1 MCYEPIIYQIGVCLT
16 TWNLSH
22 LSKLNIF
29 KQSDLSLIPM
39 IDNHIQRW
47 RCSDWNLSLEPALFR
62 SHLDI
67 WPACIGWIGRRKVR
81 VWQSSNQYEGRMG
94 PLNIY
99 AGASGLKCGQL
110 LKGGCR
116 WACPGGYGGTHLNA
130 AWHWGQTASSRQ
142 PVQWVVNKLSLYYPF
157 IMIEAGVA

>member
-47 RCSDWNLSLEPALFR
+47 RCSDWNCLWNQHYFGVILISGQLASDELVDGR
-62 SHLDI
+62 SEFGK
-67 WPACIGWIGRRKVR
+67 AVTSMEEGWD
-81 VWQSSNQYEGRMG
+81 
-94 PLNIY
+94 PLISMLVLL
-99 AGASGLKCGQL
+99 GWKCGQL

-157 IMIEAGVA
+157 IMIEGGVA

>member
-22 LSKLNIF
+22 LSKLNII

-67 WPACIGWIGRRKVR
+67 WPACIGWLGRRKVR

-94 PLNIY
+94 PPNIY
-99 AGASGLKCGQL
+99 AGASGLKMDIYWREDVGGPALADMEAPIWMQL
-110 LKGGCR
+110 DTEAKPHHRVNQCSESSI
-116 WACPGGYGGTHLNA
+116 NS
-130 AWHWGQTASSRQ
+130 ASIT
-142 PVQWVVNKLSLYYPF
+142 LSSWLR
-157 IMIEAGVA
+157 AG